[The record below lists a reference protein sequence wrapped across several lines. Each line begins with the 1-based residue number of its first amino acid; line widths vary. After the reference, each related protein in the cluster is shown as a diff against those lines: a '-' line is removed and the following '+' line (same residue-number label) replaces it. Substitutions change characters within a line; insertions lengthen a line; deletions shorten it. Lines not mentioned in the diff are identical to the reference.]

1 MLLKFSYNNI
11 VNPSPMLPHITG
23 DSFII
28 ILIMTECAVGLD
40 ETSVTSLIPRG
51 DLNDQTGEA
60 GCLSLFLLPCVYNL
74 SKFPLLKADGHL

>member
-1 MLLKFSYNNI
+1 MLLVNSNHNNI

-28 ILIMTECAVGLD
+28 PPIMAECAVDLA
-40 ETSVTSLIPRG
+40 ETSVTTLIPRG

-60 GCLSLFLLPCVYNL
+60 GCLSLFTVLCV
-74 SKFPLLKADGHL
+74 

>member
-28 ILIMTECAVGLD
+28 TLIMTKCAIGLV
-40 ETSVTSLIPRG
+40 EISVTTLIPRG
-51 DLNDQTGEA
+51 DLNDQTGET
-60 GCLSLFLLPCVYNL
+60 GCISLFLLPCVYKL
-74 SKFPLLKADGHL
+74 SKLPVLKVDSHL

>member
-1 MLLKFSYNNI
+1 MLLKFSYNNR
-11 VNPSPMLPHITG
+11 VNPSPMLRHITG

-40 ETSVTSLIPRG
+40 ETSVTTLIPRG
-51 DLNDQTGEA
+51 DLNDQT

-74 SKFPLLKADGHL
+74 SKFPLLEADGRL